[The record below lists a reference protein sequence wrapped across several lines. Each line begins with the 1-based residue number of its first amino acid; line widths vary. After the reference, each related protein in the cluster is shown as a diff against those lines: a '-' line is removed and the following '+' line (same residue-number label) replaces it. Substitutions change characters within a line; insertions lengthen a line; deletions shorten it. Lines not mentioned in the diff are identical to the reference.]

1 MAYYNNDDSGCSCGC
16 IILFLIMAGIGWR
29 VEKCSDDSQQNNDTT
44 TNSVINT
51 TKTDETFQVETE
63 SLSEEDAP
71 YSDNHLMTGDTPYK
85 LYYGDNYCCKY
96 PQCSG
101 IEVTAPISS
110 DIVVIIK
117 RNNQNGKVIS
127 HAYICAG
134 KTYTFDLPNGT
145 FQPFFYYG
153 EGWNPNKEMPSGV
166 KGGFVRYESFS
177 KDEPQNIHN
186 CVIQYVLQLQR
197 NGNFQT
203 EHSNANELF

>member
-16 IILFLIMAGIGWR
+16 IILFLIMAGIGWC

-117 RNNQNGKVIS
+117 RNNQNGKVNQGHLYQIF
-127 HAYICAG
+127 AYISNSEFDGEISGMLLYASTG
-134 KTYTFDLPNGT
+134 K
-145 FQPFFYYG
+145 
-153 EGWNPNKEMPSGV
+153 
-166 KGGFVRYESFS
+166 
-177 KDEPQNIHN
+177 
-186 CVIQYVLQLQR
+186 
-197 NGNFQT
+197 
-203 EHSNANELF
+203 